1 MQGEVRS
8 TGEVHEDVV
17 QANAFLTSFFQGI
30 CAPGP
35 AEHPHLLNSLA
46 MCLGDYAAWFGR
58 YQPHH
63 PLRSRRIQLQP
74 VTLATTQNAGKLVF
88 WCWQHPILVHHPTG

>member
-8 TGEVHEDVV
+8 TGEVQEDVV

-35 AEHPHLLNSLA
+35 AEHPHLMNSLA
-46 MCLGDYAAWFGR
+46 MCLGAYAAWFGR
-58 YQPHH
+58 YPSPHF
-63 PLRSRRIQLQP
+63 LRSRRMQLQP
-74 VTLATTQNAGKLVF
+74 VTLATTYDAGKLVF
-88 WCWQHPILVHHPTG
+88 LVLATSILMQHPSG